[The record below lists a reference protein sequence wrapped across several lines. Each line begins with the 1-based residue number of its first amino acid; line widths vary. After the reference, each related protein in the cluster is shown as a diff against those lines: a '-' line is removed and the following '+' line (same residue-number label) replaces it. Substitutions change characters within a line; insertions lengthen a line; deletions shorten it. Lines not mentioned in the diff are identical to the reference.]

1 VQPTQ
6 RNNIVRSSK
15 VEPGR
20 PIHTYPLGLWFN
32 SPQDAQ
38 AAGCPATVT
47 RFNGDHNVGIQV
59 LSTRNLR
66 QLEGPLKQLV
76 P

>member
-1 VQPTQ
+1 M
-6 RNNIVRSSK
+6 
-15 VEPGR
+15 
-20 PIHTYPLGLWFN
+20 
-32 SPQDAQ
+32 
-38 AAGCPATVT
+38 VT